1 MPSHDLPQL
10 PEAVSADREQARGS
24 SVPRVLALITL
35 LVSLAITVSFWYQA
49 QSTRKEKVRAEF
61 DLQARFQANQIV
73 RRMNTYE
80 QVLRGLKGRMNGSLD
95 IRYEDFRNYVESLEL
110 GENYPGIQGIAISEI
125 VLPAQLDAHAAR
137 LRADG
142 LPEFRIWPPGPREI
156 YTAVTRIEPLSV
168 MNQRALGFDMYSEPT
183 RRAAMERARDTGR
196 PALSAKVKLVQEDVT
211 EIQAGALMYLPVYRS
226 GMPTMTVG
234 QRRAAIL
241 GWVYAPFR
249 IGDLIS
255 ALEVEREGDFTLS
268 VFDGGTRSAASC
280 LYRCSES
287 ALAAP
292 AHELATSIAL
302 MIAGRPW
309 LVDIRATPQFV
320 ARGAGGTSVVIAA
333 GGMVTSLLLA
343 LLVWV
348 LSTSRQ
354 RAVALATVMTAE
366 LRASSERTLAERRRL
381 ELILG
386 NAYDAFV
393 AFSRDGR
400 ITYWNEQAAR
410 TFGWSAHEAIG
421 RDLLELIAPTD
432 QRAAYR
438 EAIASIASAGSAL
451 PARRIE
457 VQARR
462 RDGQPIFVEMSVVVI
477 EGEGGASFNAFIRD
491 FTERMELEQRER
503 EQQAS
508 LERTRRALEGAQRLE
523 AIGMLTGGVAHDFN
537 NVLQIISGNVQL
549 MMHGLRPEQQ
559 ERRLRSIADAVER
572 GAKLSSQLLTFARR
586 QQLRPQ
592 PVNLRGMLANI
603 DDLIKRAVGD
613 GVTVGVLAEHGLW
626 DVLVDVAQLEN
637 VILNLAINARDA
649 MQGRG
654 NFEIALSNVTLDAR
668 AAATIP
674 ELEAGDYVTLKVRD
688 TGAGMAPEVRA
699 RAFEPFFTTKS
710 EGGGSGLGLAMAYGF
725 VKQSGGHI
733 EIDSEPGRGAT
744 VTIYLP
750 RSRKVAQA
758 RVQGRPERAVE
769 GGRGETILVVDDD
782 RAVQDMAVEILEDLG
797 YRVLR
802 ADDGES
808 ALKVLERE
816 GAVDLLFTDVV
827 MPGPVSS
834 TDLVR
839 MATERQANL
848 AVLFT
853 SGFARNLM
861 AKARDLMPGAPL
873 LSKPYQREQLAHQV
887 RELLDARQPSD
898 LPG

>member
-1 MPSHDLPQL
+1 MPPNDLPHL
-10 PEAVSADREQARGS
+10 PEAESAGRRQPRGR
-24 SVPRVLALITL
+24 SVPRILALCTL
-35 LVSLAITVSFWYQA
+35 LVSLAITVTFWYQA
-49 QSTRKEKVRAEF
+49 QSTRQEKVRAEF
-61 DLQARFQANQIV
+61 DLQAKFQVNQIV

-80 QVLRGLKGRMNGSLD
+80 QVLRGVKGRLDGSLD
-95 IRYEDFRNYVESLEL
+95 IGYEDFRNYVESLEL
-110 GENYPGIQGIAISEI
+110 GENYPGIQGIGISGI
-125 VLPAQLDAHAAR
+125 VPAAQLDAHVAR
-137 LRADG
+137 IRADG
-142 LPEFRIWPPGPREI
+142 LPEYRVWPQGPREL
-156 YTAVTRIEPLSV
+156 YTSIIRIEPLNV

-183 RRAAMERARDTGR
+183 RRAAMASARDSGR
-196 PALSAKVKLVQEDVT
+196 PALSGKVKLVQEDLTDV
-211 EIQAGALMYLPVYRS
+211 QAGALMYLPIYRP
-226 GMPTMTVG
+226 GMPTVTVG

-255 ALEVEREGDFTLS
+255 ALEVQREGDFTLS
-268 VFDGGTRSAASC
+268 VFDGGNRSAASC
-280 LYRCSES
+280 LYGCSES
-287 ALAAP
+287 AMAAP
-292 AHELATSIAL
+292 AHELSTSIAL

-309 LVDIRATPQFV
+309 LVDVRATPQFV
-320 ARGAGGTSVVIAA
+320 ARGAGGTSALIAA

-354 RAVALATVMTAE
+354 RAVALATAMTAE
-366 LRASSERTLAERRRL
+366 LRASTERTLAERRRL

-393 AFSRDGR
+393 AFNRDGR

-421 RDLLELIAPTD
+421 RDLLELIAPKD
-432 QRAAYR
+432 QRAPYR
-438 EAIASIASAGSAL
+438 EAIAGIASAGSRL
-451 PARRIE
+451 QARRIE
-457 VQARR
+457 VQAVR

-491 FTERMELEQRER
+491 LTERMELEQRER
-503 EQQAS
+503 EQQES

-592 PVNLRGMLANI
+592 AVNLRSMLANV

-626 DVLVDVAQLEN
+626 DVLVDSSQLEN
-637 VILNLAINARDA
+637 VIINLAINARDA

-654 NFEIALSNVTLDAR
+654 NFEIALSNVTLDAK
-668 AAATIP
+668 AAAAIP

-699 RAFEPFFTTKS
+699 RAFEPFFTTKT
-710 EGGGSGLGLAMAYGF
+710 EGEGSGLGLSMAYGF

-744 VTIYLP
+744 ITIYLP

-758 RVQGRPERAVE
+758 RVQRLPQRPVE
-769 GGRGETILVVDDD
+769 GGRGETIMVVDDD

-808 ALKVLERE
+808 ALKVLEKE
-816 GAVDLLFTDVV
+816 GSVDLLFTDVV

-834 TDLVR
+834 TDLVK

-861 AKARDLMPGAPL
+861 AKARDLVPGAPL